1 MSLPESAYGVWLHD
15 RRVGTL
21 HQRGDHTRFLLDEE
35 YASDG
40 NRPVLGLRFEQ
51 SLKGRYA
58 AALRL
63 PPWFSNL
70 LPEGPLREWIAE
82 DKGVSLDR
90 EMELLSRVGHDL
102 PGAVEI
108 IATENSGEYPKWAAS
123 GFSEEAPAGL
133 VAEPSNH
140 WRFSLAG
147 IALKFSMLA
156 KGDRLSLPAFG
167 VGGDWIVKLPD
178 SRHANVP
185 HNEYTMMAFARELG
199 MDVPDVRIMHRD
211 ELDDIPPNMW
221 PNGEEWAYA
230 VRRFDRDRS
239 RRKIH
244 IEDLAQ
250 VRDFY
255 PEAKYQGN
263 YETIAS
269 LLYRRRDLESLRE
282 FSRRLAFSV
291 LVSNGDAH
299 LKNWSLIYKNSKA
312 PSLSPAYDLVATSP
326 YRTHSDGPEDLG
338 LKFFG
343 SKRFE
348 KVTLSTFQRLE
359 RRLGATGAY
368 LPEAVSS
375 VAERATLLWPQ
386 FEPLLSINPQ
396 LRAAIGESIKRN
408 SATLLQRRRDF

>member
-1 MSLPESAYGVWLHD
+1 MSLPESAYGVWLHG

-21 HQRGDHTRFLLDEE
+21 HQRGDHTRFLLDEA

-51 SLKGRYA
+51 NLEGRYA

-108 IATENSGEYPKWAAS
+108 IPADGSDEYPDWVAS
-123 GFSEEAPAGL
+123 GFSEEVPVGL
-133 VAEPSNH
+133 IAESPNH

-147 IALKFSMLA
+147 VALKFSMLA
-156 KGDRLSLPAFG
+156 KGDHLSLPAFG

-178 SRHANVP
+178 NRYPNVP
-185 HNEYTMMAFARELG
+185 HNEYTMMAFARDLG
-199 MDVPDVRIMHRD
+199 MDVPDVRIVHRD
-211 ELDDIPPNMW
+211 ELDDIPSNMW
-221 PNGEEWAYA
+221 PNREEWAYA
-230 VRRFDRDRS
+230 VRRFDRDEN

-255 PEAKYQGN
+255 PVAKYQGN

-269 LLYRRRDLESLRE
+269 LVYRRRDLESLRE
-282 FSRRLAFSV
+282 FAKRLAFSV
-291 LVSNGDAH
+291 LISNGDAH
-299 LKNWSLIYKNSKA
+299 LKNWSLIYRNGRI
-312 PSLSPAYDLVATSP
+312 PTLSPAYDLVSTAP
-326 YRTHSDGPEDLG
+326 YRTDADGPEDLG

-348 KVTLSTFQRLE
+348 TVSLSTFQRLE
-359 RRLGATGAY
+359 RRLGASGAD
-368 LPEAVSS
+368 LAEAVAR
-375 VAERATLLWPQ
+375 VAERATIIWPRLEHLLD
-386 FEPLLSINPQ
+386 INPK
-396 LRAAIGESIKRN
+396 LRALIGESIERHA
-408 SATLLQRRRDF
+408 ATLLRTRRL

>member
-1 MSLPESAYGVWLHD
+1 MSLPESAYGVWLHG

-21 HQRGDHTRFLLDEE
+21 HQRGDHTRFLLDSA
-35 YASDG
+35 YVSDG
-40 NRPVLGLRFEQ
+40 RRPVLGLRFEQ
-51 SLKGRYA
+51 NLEGRYA

-108 IATENSGEYPKWAAS
+108 IADDGTNDYPEWGPS
-123 GFSEEAPAGL
+123 EFSEEVPAGIL
-133 VAEPSNH
+133 FSDPSSR

-147 IALKFSMLA
+147 VALKFSMLA
-156 KGDRLSLPAFG
+156 RGDRLSLPAFG

-178 SRHANVP
+178 HRYPNVP
-185 HNEYTMMAFARELG
+185 HNEYVMMAFAHALG
-199 MDVPDVRIMHRD
+199 LDVPEVRIVHRD
-211 ELDDIPPNMW
+211 DLGDIPSNMW
-221 PNGEEWAYA
+221 PNDEEWAYA
-230 VRRFDRDRS
+230 VRRFDRDKD

-255 PEAKYQGN
+255 PVAKYQGN

-269 LLYRRRDLESLRE
+269 LVYRRRDLDSLRE
-282 FSRRLAFSV
+282 FARRLAFSV
-291 LVSNGDAH
+291 IISNGDAH
-299 LKNWSLIYKNSKA
+299 LKNWSLIYRDGRI
-312 PSLSPAYDLVATSP
+312 PTLSPAYDLVATSP
-326 YRTHSDGPEDLG
+326 YRTDMDGPEDLG

-348 KVTLSTFQRLE
+348 TVSLATFQRLE
-359 RRLGATGAY
+359 RRLDAAGAD
-368 LPEAVSS
+368 LVEVVSQ
-375 VAERATLLWPQ
+375 VGEKATLLWPD
-386 FEPLLSINPQ
+386 FEHLLDVNPK
-396 LRAAIGESIKRN
+396 LRDLIGAGVRKN
-408 SATLLQRRRDF
+408 SATLLRPIQR